1 MGWISVFL
9 LLLLAAL
16 GCAGLLFVLSGRR
29 RPSPAPRPAGPHPV
43 LTLLGAVLV
52 GAVLAAEL
60 GAFSSRGP
68 DALPVRIVDAEP
80 GAPFDRAQVLTVETL
95 PGGFVRPGGI
105 RVATAPLAAG
115 DLGLEVDLDGLGS
128 TLELTWS
135 SEERFEE
142 LSYSVRTLSGNH
154 FWTLHGSRLGRRIV
168 DVGDGAPFRSIGFGN
183 PVGPGLRLRDVDDA
197 RFSIWIRRVPAG
209 ASLETV
215 PRERVE
221 AAAATAVGE
230 AAIAAGPSSRTR
242 PYGDGP
248 AKRLLQE
255 LAPIGT
261 LLFVAGL
268 ALLLR
273 GRVGLVRGAALVAL
287 LLVVTAGTASR
298 MERARAAE
306 ALGSDDPAAR
316 HVALVRLARSMA
328 APTSGAETLA
338 RVFAD
343 ERDPRVKA
351 RLLLLTVD
359 EKTPLHTLPAARRMR
374 DEAARSDDETLRAL
388 AEVIASSDRR

>member
-1 MGWISVFL
+1 MSSISTFL
-9 LLLLAAL
+9 LLLLVVL
-16 GCAGLLFVLSGRR
+16 GGGGLLFAVSTRH
-29 RPSPAPRPAGPHPV
+29 RPGPASRSARPHLA
-43 LTLLGAVLV
+43 LTLLGAGLV
-52 GAVLAAEL
+52 GAVLVAEF
-60 GAFSSRGP
+60 GPFPSRGP
-68 DALPVRIVDAEP
+68 DALPVRIAEAPP
-80 GAPFDRAQVLTVETL
+80 GAPDDRAQVLTIETL
-95 PGGFVRPGGI
+95 PGGFVRPGGV
-105 RVATAPLAAG
+105 RVATVPLPDDG
-115 DLGLEVDLDGLGS
+115 RELEVDLDGLGT
-128 TLELTWS
+128 TLELTWP

-142 LSYSVRTLSGNH
+142 LSFTARTLAANH
-154 FWTLHGSRLGRRIV
+154 FWTLRGARLGRRTI
-168 DVGDGAPFRSIGFGN
+168 DVGDGVPFRSIGFGS

-221 AAAATAVGE
+221 AAAAAAVGE

-268 ALLLR
+268 AALLR
-273 GRVGLVRGAALVAL
+273 GRVGVVRGAALVTF
-287 LLVVTAGTASR
+287 LVIVTVGIAGR
-298 MERARAAE
+298 RERARAVE
-306 ALGSDDPAAR
+306 ALASDDPSTRHAA
-316 HVALVRLARSMA
+316 VVRLARSTA
-328 APTSGAETLA
+328 APVSGAETLA
-338 RVFAD
+338 RVFAE

-359 EKTPLHTLPAARRMR
+359 EKTPLRTLPAAKRMR
-374 DEAARSDDETLRAL
+374 DEAAASDDETLRAL
-388 AEVIASSDRR
+388 AGKIASVVRR